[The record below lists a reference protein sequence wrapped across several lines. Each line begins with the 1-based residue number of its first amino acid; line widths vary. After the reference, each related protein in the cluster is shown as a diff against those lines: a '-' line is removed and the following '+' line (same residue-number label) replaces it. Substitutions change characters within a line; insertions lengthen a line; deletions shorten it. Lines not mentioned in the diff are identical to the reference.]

1 MSTVAPQHGH
11 VNVIA
16 PNVGATPQYGQTV
29 VVSILLT
36 SGGADTVATRGLLV
50 LTVPIVTVQFFE
62 VDFEPLD
69 EVFEFLAIDGRFD
82 AVTLDGQFRPVETK
96 PRAVLDSIS

>member
-29 VVSILLT
+29 VVSIPDT
-36 SGGADTVATRGLLV
+36 SGGADTVATRVLLV
-50 LTVPIVTVQFFE
+50 LAVPIVTVQFFE
-62 VDFEPLD
+62 IDFKPLD
-69 EVFEFLAIDGRFD
+69 EVFEFLAVDDCFNEAVDPDGH
-82 AVTLDGQFRPVETK
+82 
-96 PRAVLDSIS
+96 